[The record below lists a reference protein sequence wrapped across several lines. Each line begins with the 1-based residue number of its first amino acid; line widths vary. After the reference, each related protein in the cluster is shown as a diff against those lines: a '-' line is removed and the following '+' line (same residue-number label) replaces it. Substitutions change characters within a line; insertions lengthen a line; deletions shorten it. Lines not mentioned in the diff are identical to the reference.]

1 MNSMA
6 RSHSAAL
13 LHGSTCN
20 IRPGSPHLA
29 TVCIAQPLS
38 FVGPKPTT
46 LTASVRQA
54 GMLSVEVCGQ
64 RNPSAPS
71 SQRGMPV
78 PMWLHGA
85 SAIPITRNSARCP
98 PPQPTASNRELYL
111 SNDERAVAPLQQSE
125 RIRGAPIARRLDR
138 AAAACWRSRGSPRMA
153 GINPRRRN
161 ASPVTVVRG
170 AKWHLVVV
178 VHRGAAVDSNVEGLN
193 QREERRN
200 SCGIFLFATSL
211 PSTCRT
217 PKQPG
222 FGSASFRLAIRRRAS
237 YGGRRA
243 GHAMLGRGRRRSDRC
258 ASAFPL

>member
-1 MNSMA
+1 MVESGPTRSSWSRRDSSLHSATQKLRRLSKTMRRSGSAMNSMA

-78 PMWLHGA
+78 PMRLHGA
-85 SAIPITRNSARCP
+85 SAILITRNSARCP
-98 PPQPTASNRELYL
+98 PSAHSRELYL

-125 RIRGAPIARRLDR
+125 RIRGAPIARRPI
-138 AAAACWRSRGSPRMA
+138 SRHTRRR
-153 GINPRRRN
+153 PRR
-161 ASPVTVVRG
+161 
-170 AKWHLVVV
+170 
-178 VHRGAAVDSNVEGLN
+178 
-193 QREERRN
+193 
-200 SCGIFLFATSL
+200 
-211 PSTCRT
+211 
-217 PKQPG
+217 
-222 FGSASFRLAIRRRAS
+222 
-237 YGGRRA
+237 
-243 GHAMLGRGRRRSDRC
+243 
-258 ASAFPL
+258 

>member
-1 MNSMA
+1 MVESGPTRSSWSRSDRSLHSATHKLRRLSKTMRRSGSAMNSMA

-46 LTASVRQA
+46 LTACVRQA

-85 SAIPITRNSARCP
+85 SAIPITRNSSRCP

-125 RIRGAPIARRLDR
+125 RIRGAPIARRPI
-138 AAAACWRSRGSPRMA
+138 SRHTRRR
-153 GINPRRRN
+153 PRR
-161 ASPVTVVRG
+161 
-170 AKWHLVVV
+170 
-178 VHRGAAVDSNVEGLN
+178 
-193 QREERRN
+193 
-200 SCGIFLFATSL
+200 
-211 PSTCRT
+211 
-217 PKQPG
+217 
-222 FGSASFRLAIRRRAS
+222 
-237 YGGRRA
+237 
-243 GHAMLGRGRRRSDRC
+243 
-258 ASAFPL
+258 

>member
-46 LTASVRQA
+46 LTACVRQA

-98 PPQPTASNRELYL
+98 PPQPTASKRELYL

-125 RIRGAPIARRLDR
+125 RIRGALIARRLDR
-138 AAAACWRSRGSPRMA
+138 AAAACWRSRGSPRRD
-153 GINPRRRN
+153 GCG
-161 ASPVTVVRG
+161 RG
-170 AKWHLVVV
+170 
-178 VHRGAAVDSNVEGLN
+178 GS
-193 QREERRN
+193 
-200 SCGIFLFATSL
+200 SSAT
-211 PSTCRT
+211 
-217 PKQPG
+217 
-222 FGSASFRLAIRRRAS
+222 
-237 YGGRRA
+237 
-243 GHAMLGRGRRRSDRC
+243 RGRRGARRSRRRPPAEAGGRVEGRAVSPRAARRGSTSAA
-258 ASAFPL
+258 ASCPSSRVSAPAPCSCPMQHPTAPWR